1 MTAYH
6 LISSEAKDENKM
18 DVDDDDLTS
27 DEEEKTMRAINGLE
41 ATMIDKKSELEFERL
56 ILMNEINVVKRRV
69 LGQDSVCD

>member
-1 MTAYH
+1 
-6 LISSEAKDENKM
+6 M
-18 DVDDDDLTS
+18 DVNDDELTS

-69 LGQDSVCD
+69 LGQDSVCN

>member
-1 MTAYH
+1 
-6 LISSEAKDENKM
+6 M

-41 ATMIDKKSELEFERL
+41 ATMIEKKSELEFERL

-69 LGQDSVCD
+69 LGQDSVWN

>member
-1 MTAYH
+1 
-6 LISSEAKDENKM
+6 M
-18 DVDDDDLTS
+18 DVDDDELTS

-69 LGQDSVCD
+69 LGQDSVCN

>member
-1 MTAYH
+1 
-6 LISSEAKDENKM
+6 M

-69 LGQDSVCD
+69 LGQDSVCN